1 MGPSIIEQLA
11 IVAQQG
17 DYEFRTFIMYVC
29 LYALAAVGAVAI
41 AWAVWAG
48 CKTVIEKVGR
58 GTRVGF
64 AVAMLGV
71 IGLVIFA
78 GTKPIA
84 HLWRFTFANGVH
96 DLGSYCTNDTIHA
109 MWDYAPAYEGYALRC
124 AVRDLTFTNEVGVC
138 IDDWHYLEDAAVADM
153 VAEWYVPDATN
164 YEVTCYAQYVQPQH
178 VVTNGAYH
186 VGGIMRSL
194 AQTNEDD
201 YASADFVTPGI
212 TIQANLDD
220 GGELTLTPT
229 NEPPESVLGL
239 LLNEINNNE
248 NQEE

>member
-1 MGPSIIEQLA
+1 MVLDIIDQFTV
-11 IVAQQG
+11 VAQQG

-29 LYALAAVGAVAI
+29 LYALAAVGLFVI
-41 AWAVWAG
+41 AWAVWSA
-48 CKTVIEKVGR
+48 CKSYVEKVGR
-58 GTRVGF
+58 GSRLGQIVGAAF
-64 AVAMLGV
+64 LVA
-71 IGLVIFA
+71 LVLYG
-78 GTKPIA
+78 GTKA
-84 HLWRFTFANGVH
+84 EQTWRFNFQNGLH
-96 DLGSYCTNDTIHA
+96 DLGSYCSNDVIHA
-109 MWDYAPAYEGYALRC
+109 SWDYAPAYAGYAFRWC
-124 AVRDLTFTNEVGVC
+124 YRDLTITNEVGVC
-138 IDDWHYLEDAAVADM
+138 IDEFHYLPDANVTDM
-153 VAEWYVPDATN
+153 VAEAVVPGATN
-164 YEVTCYAQYVQPQH
+164 MEVTCYAQYVQPVH
-178 VVTNGAYH
+178 VVTNGTYH